1 LLRLE
6 ARKKTRMVLKVRRSQ
21 EFDDATVREIRNNYS
36 PDKIIEMANYYQVSQ
51 DTIRKV
57 AKGKTYAWVK

>member
-1 LLRLE
+1 LLRTQ
-6 ARKKTRMVLKVRRSQ
+6 ARKEIWVVLKVRRNQ
-21 EFDDATVREIRNNYS
+21 EFDDATVREIRKNYS

>member
-1 LLRLE
+1 MLRTQ
-6 ARKKTRMVLKVRRSQ
+6 ARKEIWVVLKVRRNQ
-21 EFDDATVREIRNNYS
+21 EFDDATVREIRKNYS

>member
-1 LLRLE
+1 
-6 ARKKTRMVLKVRRSQ
+6 MVLKVRRSQ